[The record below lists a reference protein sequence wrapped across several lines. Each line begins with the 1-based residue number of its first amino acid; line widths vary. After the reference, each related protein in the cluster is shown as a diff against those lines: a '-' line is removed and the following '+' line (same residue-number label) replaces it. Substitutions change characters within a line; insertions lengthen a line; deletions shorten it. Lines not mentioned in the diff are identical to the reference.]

1 VKFAPQQAV
10 AVELTAEVVDGYR
23 EAARAVIVLLPDDR
37 EPYRVLA
44 WDPVSKDPVPRM
56 TE

>member
-1 VKFAPQQAV
+1 VKVAPQQAV

-23 EAARAVIVLLPDDR
+23 ETARAVIVLLPDDR

-44 WDPVSKDPVPRM
+44 WDQISESR
-56 TE
+56 